1 MQYSLN
7 GTPKGTTTV
16 PAGEYSYAVKEGVIT
31 IDNNTFSVTT
41 INDNSLVLRNEGWK
55 IVLVGKE
62 EGRGI

>member
-16 PAGEYSYAVKEGVIT
+16 PAGEYTYAVKEGVIT

-55 IVLVGKE
+55 VVLVD
-62 EGRGI
+62 EGE